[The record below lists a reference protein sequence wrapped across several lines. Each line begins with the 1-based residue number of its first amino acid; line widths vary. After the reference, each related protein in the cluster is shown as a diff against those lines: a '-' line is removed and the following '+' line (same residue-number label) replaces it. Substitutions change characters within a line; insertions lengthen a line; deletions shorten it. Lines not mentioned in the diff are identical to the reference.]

1 MRVEINVT
9 IRHHSIMIEELCIYS
24 LHFIYKSEQQKPYT
38 KTVIKHIY
46 RITIWNNM
54 LNILQTSTCQGKI
67 RNEIILLNL
76 I

>member
-1 MRVEINVT
+1 MKVEINVT
-9 IRHHSIMIEELCIYS
+9 IRHHSIMIEERCIYS
-24 LHFIYKSEQQKPYT
+24 LHFINQIRTKKPYT

-54 LNILQTSTCQGKI
+54 LNILQTSTCQGII